1 MAGEYAVPEEIRA
14 MKPRGTM
21 VKKIPGG
28 YYVYEFKTVR
38 GEDGRR
44 RTKMGPCVGKIDPDR
59 GFVPNESSLRSQ
71 EWRTLEFGQWAVA
84 DDLSRG
90 VRALL
95 GEFFNAEDA
104 DRVFVVALCHFVEG
118 LTYMKDVRGLYEMSV
133 LSLRYP
139 GLRLG
144 PDAMATL
151 YDDLGRRDGPV
162 MGLQRALAERCS
174 GAVAVDGHV
183 VGSCSRLSDLAS
195 RGYKFLRLGEPQA
208 NLLMALDARTG
219 RPICSRF
226 YEGRATDRLAVRDLL
241 RQVPFHGVVFLLDR
255 GFNGD
260 ENAELLTSGGNHY
273 VFPLD
278 SSDARCREA
287 VSGLDG
293 DLRDQFLW
301 QRGAKSTLVQYAEK
315 SVGGRRVVVYRDL
328 LEQLETQANY
338 RRHMERG
345 DGGYTEAR
353 LGELGPYMGVYV
365 LQTSLPADERDAAAV
380 FALYKGRWAV
390 ETYFDYF
397 KNGQDGHTLCQQ
409 SYYKQQGLAFVM
421 LVSGLVECEVRE
433 AVARSGLGMS
443 VADVLMDARAAKA
456 DRVGDAW
463 VVNNCLKKR
472 ADRFRRLGVAME
484 AVPSRKA

>member
-14 MKPRGTM
+14 MKPKGTM

-44 RTKMGPCVGKIDPDR
+44 RTKMGPCIGKIDPER
-59 GFVPNESSLRSQ
+59 GFVPNASSLRSQ

-84 DDLSRG
+84 DDLAQG

-144 PDAMATL
+144 PDAVATL

-162 MGLQRALAERCS
+162 MELQRALAARCS
-174 GAVAVDGHV
+174 GAVAIDGHV
-183 VGSCSRLSDLAS
+183 VGSCSRRNDLSS
-195 RGYKFLRLGEPQA
+195 KGYKFPKLGEPQA
-208 NLLMALDARTG
+208 NLLMALDAKTG

-241 RQVPFHGVVFLLDR
+241 RQVPFSGVIFVVDR

-260 ENAELLTSGGNHY
+260 DNAELLCENGNHY

-278 SSDARCREA
+278 SSDARCGAA
-287 VSGLDG
+287 VAGLDLPG
-293 DLRDQFLW
+293 VFLW
-301 QRGAKSTLVQYAEK
+301 QRGGKSALVQFAERE
-315 SVGGRRVVVYRDL
+315 VDGRRVVVYRDL

-338 RRHMERG
+338 RRHLDMG
-345 DGGYTEAR
+345 DRGYTEAK
-353 LGELGPYMGVYV
+353 LEELSPLMGVYV
-365 LQTSLPADERDAAAV
+365 LQTSLAADERDAESV
-380 FALYKGRWAV
+380 FALYKGRWTV

-409 SYYKQQGLAFVM
+409 GYYKQQGLAFEM
-421 LVSGLVECEVRE
+421 LVAGLIECEVRD

-443 VADVLMDARAAKA
+443 VTDVLMDARAAKA

-463 VVNNCLKKR
+463 VINNCLKKR
-472 ADRFRRLGVAME
+472 SQRFRKLGVAME
-484 AVPSRKA
+484 AIPAREAR